1 MLPPYVAFAV
11 RMNPGIWEYVKV
23 HSDDLSVEG
32 ITPSEYLKFKETLY
46 DENWSAFF
54 TNQILLGAFTL
65 TTDVLMPTEKC
76 MCSYLT
82 TFRAKDDNSLEV
94 DFGALDLSTPHLTLP
109 SSIGNGLQFVSK
121 FMSSKLGDKPETGMK
136 PLLDYL
142 LSLNYRGEV
151 RQWQS
156 GHLSMLHILT
166 EV

>member
-1 MLPPYVAFAV
+1 MVLPPYVAFAV

-23 HSDDLSVEG
+23 HSEDLSVEG

-54 TNQILLGAFTL
+54 TNQILIGVFTL
-65 TTDVLMPTEKC
+65 ITDVLTPTEKC

-82 TFRAKDDNSLEV
+82 TLRAKDDNSLEV

-121 FMSSKLGDKPETGMK
+121 FMSSKLGDKPEISMK

-151 RQWQS
+151 RRY
-156 GHLSMLHILT
+156 I
-166 EV
+166 